1 MLSRNVFILAAA
13 LIATGVAGS
22 LAVAAANVSKIDRC
36 NSLYH
41 DTSYEQAI
49 TCYQA
54 LSSEGISAEI
64 LYNIG
69 NSYAQ
74 LDQTGRAVLHYLRA
88 LCLAPDDSDISG
100 NLSLIRKEKG
110 LFPKDPSFSEQFF
123 GLFSVTQWSL
133 LCLSA
138 LVIYLTFSLFRIKK
152 GRSLLLESLV
162 VILCVALLVL
172 GASGAIL
179 QYQQWQ
185 HSVVIN
191 DSKLLVSPF
200 SSASSIG
207 QIQSGRLVII
217 HKQHNA
223 FRYVTDETGRK
234 GWIQDS
240 AIEPIIP

>member
-13 LIATGVAGS
+13 LIAAGVAGS
-22 LAVAAANVSKIDRC
+22 FAAAAVNVSEIDRC

-110 LFPKDPSFSEQFF
+110 LFPKDPSLSEQLF

-138 LVIYLTFSLFRIKK
+138 LVIYLVFSLFRIKK
-152 GRSLLLESLV
+152 RRSLTRRVTRHYYMRHASRFRGFRRHTS
-162 VILCVALLVL
+162 IPAVA
-172 GASGAIL
+172 
-179 QYQQWQ
+179 
-185 HSVVIN
+185 
-191 DSKLLVSPF
+191 
-200 SSASSIG
+200 
-207 QIQSGRLVII
+207 
-217 HKQHNA
+217 A
-223 FRYVTDETGRK
+223 FG
-234 GWIQDS
+234 GH
-240 AIEPIIP
+240 

>member
-13 LIATGVAGS
+13 LIAAGVAGS
-22 LAVAAANVSKIDRC
+22 LAVAAVNVREIDRC

-74 LDQTGRAVLHYLRA
+74 LDQSGRAVLHYLRA
-88 LCLAPDDSDISG
+88 LCLEPDDSDISG

-110 LFPKDPSFSEQFF
+110 LFPIDPSLSEQFF

-138 LVIYLTFSLFRIKK
+138 LVIYLVFSLFRIKK
-152 GRSLLLESLV
+152 RRSLFAESLV
-162 VILCVALLVL
+162 IILCATLLVL

-185 HSVVIN
+185 HAVVIN
-191 DSKLLVSPF
+191 DSRLLVSPF
-200 SSASSIG
+200 NSASSIG
-207 QIQSGRLVII
+207 QIQSGRLVMS
-217 HKQHNA
+217 HKQHND
-223 FRYVTDETGRK
+223 FHYVTDETGRK
-234 GWIQDS
+234 GWIQNS
-240 AIEPIIP
+240 VIEKIMP